1 MDDLPF
7 SYQREGRDR
16 PSPPLPVFRLTF
28 RALPAET
35 APEIRIR
42 HLLKKAR
49 HLGLVAMLAEEIPAP
64 PAEPSEENAHHADPT

>member
-1 MDDLPF
+1 MPL
-7 SYQREGRDR
+7 RLLLVLIEGEGV
-16 PSPPLPVFRLTF
+16 PSEVRYRLTF

-49 HLGLVAMLAEEIPAP
+49 YLGLVAMLAEEIPAP
-64 PAEPSEENAHHADPT
+64 PAEPSEENTRHADPT